1 MFPLFIYPYVSKQV
15 MRKNVCVIVAPI
27 FMNIHKTNAK
37 IWFIMFE
44 EYVHMFNA
52 VKYNII

>member
-37 IWFIMFE
+37 IWFIVFE

>member
-1 MFPLFIYPYVSKQV
+1 
-15 MRKNVCVIVAPI
+15 MRKMYALLVIVAPI
-27 FMNIHKTNAK
+27 FTNNHKNNAR

-44 EYVHMFNA
+44 ENVHMFNA